1 MQWLLGLLRCLPIT
15 ADVRRL
21 ARSLES
27 FPPHSFVICC
37 VSWLTRAIAP
47 AARPKPLVGRRSFAL
62 PPRHFRSPSTP
73 SRTLVARPSGC
84 FSLRPRLRCATS
96 LLALAVTVAPAKPD
110 DGVRSSEERTA
121 RPFVRGESCA
131 WFRTK
136 TVAACPPPFPRT
148 RASPKKSYCYF
159 CCCCRRQLADQE
171 SASTSLVGRRFQRAI
186 GSRAKRLENVPETL
200 CFPYYSLPALQVT
213 MQRRSQ

>member
-1 MQWLLGLLRCLPIT
+1 MASGPPALSTNHRRRAPVRSLTGVVSSTLFRNLLRLLADTRHSAGRSTKASRGTQKFCSAAAPLPLSEH
-15 ADVRRL
+15 AKSN
-21 ARSLES
+21 ARS
-27 FPPHSFVICC
+27 
-37 VSWLTRAIAP
+37 TAI
-47 AARPKPLVGRRSFAL
+47 RLL
-62 PPRHFRSPSTP
+62 
-73 SRTLVARPSGC
+73 L
-84 FSLRPRLRCATS
+84 SLRPGLRCATS

-136 TVAACPPPFPRT
+136 TVAACSPPFPRT